1 MMRTF
6 RERAAIAALALAA
19 LIAADGCSSKP
30 KPMGVE
36 LQKETRFQSEWK
48 KYLELPQYK
57 AIAVAGDINGVYASG
72 VSQGQSDW
80 QVAVIEALKQCEA
93 RRKERGI
100 TQPCSTFA
108 IGVPQPATAGP
119 QP

>member
-1 MMRTF
+1 MRKY
-6 RERAAIAALALAA
+6 RERSGIAAALAFAAVLAA
-19 LIAADGCSSKP
+19 GCKSA
-30 KPMGVE
+30 PMGIKME
-36 LQKETRFQSEWK
+36 KETRFQSEWK
-48 KYLELPQYK
+48 KYLALPQYK

-80 QVAVIEALKQCEA
+80 QVAVMLALKDCEA

-108 IGVPQPATAGP
+108 IGVPQPAPGP
-119 QP
+119 

>member
-1 MMRTF
+1 MF
-6 RERAAIAALALAA
+6 RERSGIAAALALVALVAA
-19 LIAADGCSSKP
+19 AGCGSKRE
-30 KPMGVE
+30 PMGVE
-36 LQKETRFQSEWK
+36 LQKQTRFQSEWK
-48 KYLELPQYK
+48 KYLQLPQFK
-57 AIAVAGDINGVYASG
+57 AMAVAGDINGVYASG

-80 QVAVIEALKQCEA
+80 QVAVVEALKQCES

-119 QP
+119 KP